1 MDKPY
6 KGNETNAMR
15 TEEFNTPKPNIL
27 DTIKLDK
34 ALRLAKRKS
43 TEGKL
48 EEAKSIYEDILQK
61 FSKNKNALSA
71 LQSLSVVP
79 AVASQDP
86 PSDLLQPIIN
96 LYMKGQLRRALSET
110 TQMLQQFPISV
121 VLYNIAGAPNAGL
134 MHFDAAIASYKK
146 ALKIKPDYA
155 DALECRG

>member
-1 MDKPY
+1 MKIKDSSALKS
-6 KGNETNAMR
+6 
-15 TEEFNTPKPNIL
+15 NIL

-34 ALRLAKRKS
+34 ALRLAKNKS
-43 TEGKL
+43 REGQL
-48 EEAKSIYEDILQK
+48 DEAKSIYEDILQK
-61 FSKNKNALSA
+61 FSKNKNALSE
-71 LQSLSVVP
+71 LQLLSVGP
-79 AVASQDP
+79 AVATQDP